1 MTPPLSDLLVPS
13 AVQLDLRAQ
22 NEEEAIRAVTGLL
35 GSNPAVRDPDAL
47 ATQVLE
53 REKLSTT
60 ALGHG
65 VAFPHARTTLV
76 TGIVV
81 AAGRSREGV
90 LFRDSGQR
98 VHFLF
103 VIGTPPDRVAQ
114 YLALVGRLARLLRDD
129 ALRAQMLAATT
140 VEEFLLPLRSAT

>member
-1 MTPPLSDLLVPS
+1 MTLTLSDLLVPS
-13 AVQLDLRAQ
+13 AVRLDLPAQ
-22 NEEEAIRAVTGLL
+22 NEDDAIRAMTGLL
-35 GSNPAVRDPDAL
+35 RANPSVKDAAAL

-76 TGIVV
+76 SNIVV

-129 ALRAQMLAATT
+129 ALRARMLAAETA
-140 VEEFLLPLRSAT
+140 EEFLAPLRDAA